1 MIEVLPGFPDDVIGL
16 RCAGHLT
23 REDYETVLIPALDAA
38 FKRHQKLHAYL
49 QVDSFSGISPDA
61 MWDTVK
67 VKVGHFTQWGRVALV
82 TDVEWIS
89 HMVQLLTFLMPWDVR
104 LFPLADAE
112 KARAWIV
119 APETAPGASHAPIS

>member
-16 RCAGHLT
+16 HCADHLT
-23 REDYETVLIPALDAA
+23 REDYETVLIPALNAA
-38 FKRHQKLHAYL
+38 FRQHQKLDVYL
-49 QVDSFSGISPDA
+49 QVDSFSGIPPDA

-82 TDVEWIS
+82 TDLDWIS
-89 HMVQLLTFLMPWDVR
+89 HTVKLFAFLMPWDVR
-104 LFPLADAE
+104 LFPLAEAE

-119 APETAPGASHAPIS
+119 APEDAPGASHAPTS